1 MPTVT
6 VDLEDLEKL
15 VFTAGAMKQVEG
27 ALKQRRE
34 DPFVRDHLEFTDAH
48 NRLAAAVRN
57 GQRGNADTLVAGDGD
72 LSQDEIKL
80 LRKVKIGDVDV
91 LTRNEKAGKSGE
103 DMSIADR
110 LAAKGC
116 VVMGQLVTGILWAGE
131 TKPVLVQDTSGFPIK
146 ITSRGADKLAAID
159 TASKK
164 ATS

>member
-6 VDLEDLEKL
+6 VELEDLEKL
-15 VFTAGAMKQVEG
+15 VFTAGAMKTVEG

-57 GQRGNADTLVAGDGD
+57 VQRGNADTLVAWDGD
-72 LSQDEIKL
+72 LSQAEIKL
-80 LRKVKIGDVDV
+80 LRKVKIGDVTI
-91 LTRNEKAGKSGE
+91 LTRDQKAGKSGE

-116 VVMGQLVTGILWAGE
+116 VVMGQIVTGILWAGE
-131 TKPVLVQDTSGFPIK
+131 TKPVLTQDTSGFPIK
-146 ITSRGADKLAAID
+146 ITSRGTDKLAAID
-159 TASKK
+159 TA
-164 ATS
+164 ATK

>member
-6 VDLEDLEKL
+6 VELEDLEKL
-15 VFTAGAMKQVEG
+15 VFTAGAMKTVEG

-57 GQRGNADTLVAGDGD
+57 VQRGNADTLVAWDGD

-80 LRKVKIGDVDV
+80 LRKVKIGDVTI
-91 LTRNEKAGKSGE
+91 LTRDQKAPMDDE

-116 VVMGQLVTGILWAGE
+116 VVMGQLVKGVLWAGE
-131 TKPVLVQDTSGFPIK
+131 TKPILVVDSSGFPIK

-159 TASKK
+159 TKVAK
-164 ATS
+164 

>member
-6 VDLEDLEKL
+6 VDLDDLEKL
-15 VFTAGAMKQVEG
+15 IFTAGAMKTVEG

-57 GQRGNADTLVAGDGD
+57 VQRGTADTLVAWDGE

-80 LRKVKIGDVDV
+80 LRKVTGELAI
-91 LTRNEKAGKSGE
+91 LTRDQKAGKSGE

-116 VVMGQLVTGILWAGE
+116 VIMGQLVKGVLWAGE

-146 ITSRGADKLAAID
+146 ITNRGTDKLAAID
-159 TASKK
+159 TA
-164 ATS
+164 ATK